1 MFYLAGIVAFVLAII
16 FYAWHLGHDVWTWTL
31 FMLIG
36 FLCMALAGRYP
47 NK

>member
-1 MFYLAGIVAFVLAII
+1 MFYLAGIVAFVLSII
-16 FYAWHLGHDVWTWTL
+16 FYAWHLSHGTFTYIL

-47 NK
+47 NR

>member
-1 MFYLAGIVAFVLAII
+1 MFYLAGIVSFVLSII
-16 FYAWHLGHDVWTWTL
+16 FYAWHIQHDAFTWVL

-47 NK
+47 NR